1 MSNNEKKQPKKPRN
15 IKRVINYR
23 ITPDFM
29 CTPVPGKTYL
39 TVTYIMDRGNLI
51 QDIQKQTSEI
61 ICVKDDMLQAKKT
74 RYAQSKQKIQ
84 HDLEMQIYATGANRF
99 NAEITAKKLF
109 EQYVR

>member
-15 IKRVINYR
+15 IKRVINYH

-29 CTPVPGKTYL
+29 CTEVPGKTHL
-39 TVTYIMDRGNLI
+39 TVTYIIDRGNLI

-61 ICVKDDMLQAKKT
+61 ICVKNEQVQQKKAGYLRSQAQIK
-74 RYAQSKQKIQ
+74 
-84 HDLEMQIYATGANRF
+84 HDLEYQLCKTGANRF

-109 EQYVR
+109 DQYVR